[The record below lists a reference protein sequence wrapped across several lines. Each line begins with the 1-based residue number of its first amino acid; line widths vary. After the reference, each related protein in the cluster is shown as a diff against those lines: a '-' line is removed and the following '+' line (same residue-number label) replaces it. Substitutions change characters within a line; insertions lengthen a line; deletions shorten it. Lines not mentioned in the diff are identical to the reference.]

1 MDLEEDKEGGG
12 KVAPLDEEVMLVPAC
27 AERRGC
33 VAIQSVPIVDIP

>member
-12 KVAPLDEEVMLVPAC
+12 KVAPLNKEVMLNPAC

-33 VAIQSVPIVDIP
+33 MAIQSVPIVDIP